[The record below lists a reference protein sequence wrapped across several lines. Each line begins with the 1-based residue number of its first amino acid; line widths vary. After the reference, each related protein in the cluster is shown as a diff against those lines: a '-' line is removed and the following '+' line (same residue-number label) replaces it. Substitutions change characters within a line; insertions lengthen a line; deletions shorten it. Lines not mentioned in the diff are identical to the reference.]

1 MRWEGETKIEVGWCC
16 RVCNGGMD
24 LDIVE
29 NSKCDIG
36 RVVNDDANELESI
49 WDSVLGLGGGESSVG
64 LWTGFVMGIKTR
76 TACLEAW
83 ALSHPLDIGV

>member
-1 MRWEGETKIEVGWCC
+1 MYAMAGWIW
-16 RVCNGGMD
+16 RSDTGR
-24 LDIVE
+24 DIVE

-64 LWTGFVMGIKTR
+64 LWTGFVMEIKTR
-76 TACLEAW
+76 TRL
-83 ALSHPLDIGV
+83 P